1 MLINNLRIGVTN
13 TKMHKRMKKKIKI
26 KDRIKLIPIN
36 RMAEPKEIANYIMSL
51 TTEKNSYITGQ
62 TLAASGGE

>member
-1 MLINNLRIGVTN
+1 MK
-13 TKMHKRMKKKIKI
+13 TKLQI

-36 RMAEPKEIANYIMSL
+36 RMAEPKEIANYIISL

-62 TLAASGGE
+62 TLAASGGAAHRSPPGACT

>member
-1 MLINNLRIGVTN
+1 MK
-13 TKMHKRMKKKIKI
+13 TKLQI

-36 RMAEPKEIANYIMSL
+36 RMAEPTEIANYIISL